1 MISKAS
7 TETLKIKEIM
17 LDVCRFFSVR
27 VSTISIFVGMQVRV
41 VAKLP
46 SCWLIVISQLKSHL
60 QSKIEHVLLHLKH
73 HW

>member
-1 MISKAS
+1 MISEAS
-7 TETLKIKEIM
+7 TETLKMKEIM

-41 VAKLP
+41 VAGLP
-46 SCWLIVISQLKSHL
+46 SCWLVVISQLKSHL

>member
-1 MISKAS
+1 MISEAS
-7 TETLKIKEIM
+7 TETLMMKEIM

-41 VAKLP
+41 VAGLP
-46 SCWLIVISQLKSHL
+46 SCWLVVISQLKSHL
-60 QSKIEHVLLHLKH
+60 QSQIEQVLLHLKH